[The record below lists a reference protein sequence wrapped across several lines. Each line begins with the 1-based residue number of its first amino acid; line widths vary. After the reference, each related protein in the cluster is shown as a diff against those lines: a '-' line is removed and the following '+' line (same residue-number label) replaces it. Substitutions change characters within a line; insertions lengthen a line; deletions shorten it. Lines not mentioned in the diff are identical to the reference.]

1 MKHLSDDEYIH
12 ILDVIM
18 FKGIKA
24 LEDDENIEV
33 KKDFNAMKSGNVF
46 VEYEYDGRPS
56 GLATSIVDFYCFVVS
71 EGQYLI
77 IELNELKKKCR
88 KYLNTR
94 RDVLSSVNNKKRG
107 IILPI
112 KELLS

>member
-1 MKHLSDDEYIH
+1 MKYLSDDEYIY
-12 ILDVIM
+12 ILDTIM

-24 LEDDENIEV
+24 LEDDERIEV
-33 KKDFNAMKSGNVF
+33 KKDLSAMKSGNVF
-46 VEYEYDGRPS
+46 VEYEYDKKPS
-56 GLATSIVDFYCFVVS
+56 GIATSMVDFYCFVVA
-71 EGQYLI
+71 ENQYLI

-94 RDVLSSVNNKKRG
+94 RDVESPANKKRG